1 MSIDENTSQELTTP
15 TPAPTVESQ
24 PTVMTDEEIAKLEP
38 ASNTGTVSMDDN
50 LKGRV
55 VLENGT
61 ELLFT
66 RNESSTLYIATL
78 K

>member
-15 TPAPTVESQ
+15 TPVTTAPTIESQ
-24 PTVMTDEEIAKLEP
+24 PTAMTDEEIAKLEP

-61 ELLFT
+61 
-66 RNESSTLYIATL
+66 
-78 K
+78 